1 MEMFIRVVEARL
13 EFALAAPEGS
23 RGAELFDQLEQVN
36 EDLRARAY
44 DQSRGQSSVRES
56 SGSTVS
62 TRRTLLK
69 RMDAIYQTVRVLALD
84 RTDLKDKFLTPH
96 GINQQALLTL
106 ARTYGNDAFP
116 LRADLIRRGLGAD
129 FIADLDAAA
138 IAFDAALKKRMQG
151 RDLRIAATAEINR
164 LIALGLRLVRELG
177 VIVRNTYADDPSKL
191 ALWESVSHVEKIPRR
206 SRPGDDDNQPPPAED

>member
-1 MEMFIRVVEARL
+1 M
-13 EFALAAPEGS
+13 
-23 RGAELFDQLEQVN
+23 
-36 EDLRARAY
+36 
-44 DQSRGQSSVRES
+44 RES